1 VAKVSNTHS
10 TMTAKA
16 SRAPRVEARTNRAAN
31 QVIIAIKTVRQ
42 AARKVG
48 PKDPSWT
55 QGAPGRS
62 GALLCVSV
70 WIGSIQRQQTA
81 AGEPTRGSQS
91 AL

>member
-1 VAKVSNTHS
+1 MNEGDLCRTRTKVVRTRAANAKGARPRAAKVSNTHS

-48 PKDPSWT
+48 PKDPS
-55 QGAPGRS
+55 
-62 GALLCVSV
+62 
-70 WIGSIQRQQTA
+70 
-81 AGEPTRGSQS
+81 
-91 AL
+91 